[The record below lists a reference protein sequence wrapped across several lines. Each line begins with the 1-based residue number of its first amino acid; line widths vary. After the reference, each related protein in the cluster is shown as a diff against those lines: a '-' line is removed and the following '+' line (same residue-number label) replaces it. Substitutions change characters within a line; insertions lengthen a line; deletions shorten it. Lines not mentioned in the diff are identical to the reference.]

1 MRFFNVCILAIIALF
16 TFNNSKAQ
24 TQLNLLGQLSYTDGL
39 NDIWGYAA
47 NGNEYAIVGLTTGVS
62 IVNVTNPAAPVEI
75 QFINHVTTTWRDIKT
90 WGSYAYVINEAQDGL
105 MIIDLSTLPGT
116 CSYNFWTGAYQ
127 NYMYNGSPFV
137 HTDAHNIY
145 IDEFGYGYLFGGNS
159 PGGGGV
165 LIIDIASNP
174 VSPQI
179 VGHYDVAYCHD
190 GYVRN
195 NKMYTAEIYNGWF
208 GIVDVSN
215 KANVGAA
222 QVLGT
227 GSTTLSFTHNVWISD
242 DGNYAFTTDE
252 KSAAEV
258 GSFDISNPANIQRLT
273 GYQSSVG
280 SGVIPHNTHVKNDY
294 LYTSYYADGVTVVC
308 AQNPRILT
316 EVGYYDTSPAN
327 SGSTF
332 SGCWGAYPFLPSGRI
347 LASDRQN
354 GLHILDNNYGCSA
367 NIEGIVT
374 DQDTGNPIYNAT
386 VSVSPAIYTAY
397 SNLSGYYGIGTANN
411 NGNYTI
417 TVSAPGYQTY
427 TTTVTLT
434 DCQTT
439 DLDVV
444 LGTGSCPPV
453 SFNTLP
459 SSTSS
464 STPITLTGSP
474 AGGTFSG
481 PGVVFSGFN
490 PSLSGP
496 GFHAITYT
504 YDDGN
509 GCSATSTQNIFV
521 FSITYNFVSYNL
533 GTIAPKEYSSEDIP
547 ELSIQNVY
555 PVPVNHRVNIE
566 LQSPQEDNST
576 LFVYNMSGQ
585 LVKTQSVLLH
595 QGLNNIN
602 LDLIELKRGN
612 YIIKMD
618 LKNQQA
624 TLEFQLTK

>member
-1 MRFFNVCILAIIALF
+1 MKFLNVCILAILALL
-16 TFNNSKAQ
+16 TFNSSKAQ
-24 TQLNLLGQLSYTDGL
+24 TQLNLLGQLTYTDGL
-39 NDIWGYAA
+39 NDIWGYETG
-47 NGNEYAIVGLTTGVS
+47 GNEYAIVGLTTGVS
-62 IVNVTNPAAPVEI
+62 IVNVTNPAAPVET
-75 QFINHVTTTWRDIKT
+75 QFISHVSTTWRDIKT
-90 WGSYAYVINEAQDGL
+90 WGNRAYVINEAQDGL
-105 MIIDLSTLPGT
+105 MIIDLSSLPGT
-116 CSYNFWTGAYQ
+116 CSYSFWSGAAQ
-127 NYMYNGSPFV
+127 NYIYNGSPFI

-145 IDEFGYGYLFGGNS
+145 IDEFGYGYLFGGNA
-159 PGGGGV
+159 PGGGA

-174 VSPQI
+174 TNPQI
-179 VGHYDVAYCHD
+179 VGQYDVAYCHD

-195 NKMYTAEIYNGWF
+195 NTMYTAEIYNGWF

-215 KANVGAA
+215 KSNIGAA
-222 QVLGT
+222 QVLGV
-227 GSTTLSFTHNVWISD
+227 GPTTLAFTHNVWISD
-242 DGNYAFTTDE
+242 NGNYAFTTDE

-258 GSFDISNPANIQRLT
+258 GSYDITNPANIQRLT
-273 GYQSSVG
+273 GHQSNPG

-374 DQDTGNPIYNAT
+374 DAATGNPIYNAT
-386 VSVSPAIYTAY
+386 VTFSPAIYTGY
-397 SNLSGYYGIGTANN
+397 TNLSGYYGIGTANN
-411 NGNYTI
+411 NGTYTI
-417 TVSAPGYQTY
+417 TVSAPGYPTY

-439 DLDVV
+439 NLDVA
-444 LGTGSCPPV
+444 LGTTTCPPV

-459 SSTSS
+459 ASTSIT
-464 STPITLTGSP
+464 TPITLIGSP

-481 PGVVFSGFN
+481 PGVVFSAFN
-490 PSLSGP
+490 PGLAGT
-496 GFHAITYT
+496 GLHTITYT
-504 YDDGN
+504 YNDGN
-509 GCSATSTQNIFV
+509 GCTGTSTQTIFI
-521 FSITYNFVSYNL
+521 FSITYNFVSYSL
-533 GTIAPKEYSSEDIP
+533 GTISPKEYSSGDIN
-547 ELSIQNVY
+547 LGIQNVY
-555 PVPVNHRVNIE
+555 PVPANQRVHIE

-576 LFVYNMSGQ
+576 LYIYNMSGQ
-585 LVKTQSVLLH
+585 LVKTQAVQLQ
-595 QGLNNIN
+595 QGLNTIN
-602 LDLIELKRGN
+602 LDLMELKKGN
-612 YIIKMD
+612 YIVKVN

-624 TLEFQLTK
+624 SLEFQLTK